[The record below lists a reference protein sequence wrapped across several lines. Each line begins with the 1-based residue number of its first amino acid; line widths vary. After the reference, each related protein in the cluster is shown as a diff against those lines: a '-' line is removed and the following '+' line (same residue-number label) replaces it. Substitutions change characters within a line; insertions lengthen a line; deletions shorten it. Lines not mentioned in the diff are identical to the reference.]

1 MAKTLEQLLEQE
13 KPEVVAEARRKA
25 SEMLRLLDEQ
35 ATAKQDNEADSVD
48 SYSQK

>member
-13 KPEVVAEARRKA
+13 NPEVVAEARRKA

-35 ATAKQDNEADSVD
+35 ATAKQDNETDSVD
-48 SYSQK
+48 SYP

>member
-1 MAKTLEQLLEQE
+1 VAKTLEQLLEQE

-35 ATAKQDNEADSVD
+35 ATANQDNKADSVD

>member
-1 MAKTLEQLLEQE
+1 MARTLEQLLEQE

-35 ATAKQDNEADSVD
+35 ATAKLDNETDSVD
-48 SYSQK
+48 SYP